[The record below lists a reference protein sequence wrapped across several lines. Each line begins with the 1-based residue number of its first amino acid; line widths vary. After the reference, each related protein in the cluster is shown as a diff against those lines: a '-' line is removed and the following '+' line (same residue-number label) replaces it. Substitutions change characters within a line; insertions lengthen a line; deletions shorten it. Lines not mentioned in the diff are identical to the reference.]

1 MKVLFIYPI
10 TPPRFDLFGIQQGIA
25 VLSAVLKQHGHE
37 TRLYSHFE
45 FLPDELDQLVESFR
59 PGVVGMHVTYPQAD
73 LSLEIAAHL
82 HRRHGLDVI
91 LAGVWPTTCGDEA
104 IASPDVRG
112 LCRGEG
118 EQSFLEFVEAHERG
132 EPYEDLQGFWFRKD
146 GEIRRNQPA
155 PYVHDLD
162 ALPFPD
168 RELFAGQRYMNRV
181 PYLEFIGQ
189 RGCPTGCTNCF
200 HHTWMKNLTGSRG
213 YVRFKSP
220 RRFVDEIADT
230 VARYPLG
237 QGEQCLGFHDP
248 TFTLNR
254 KWALEVCELLEAEV
268 GIPWW
273 CNTRASCLDAEIVDR
288 MKRSGCFEVHIG
300 VESGDSY
307 LRNEILNKDIQDE
320 DLVEAFDL
328 LREYGMLT
336 FGFNM
341 LGLPYETEES
351 LRKTVELNRRL
362 APDTVFVSVFN
373 PFPGTD
379 LYDLVVDKGW
389 LSDRVVQSY
398 FEHTSVLD
406 QPSVDAD
413 VVGHYHKFFRL
424 MVKHPHIASGLRP
437 LDKVRLPGRSRTV
450 YDSLDSRFG
459 QSSRWR
465 KELIKLLPQSTKDR
479 IKRLIHW

>member
-1 MKVLFIYPI
+1 MKVLFVYPI

-25 VLSAVLKQHGHE
+25 VLSAILKQRGHDTE
-37 TRLYSHFE
+37 LYAHFE
-45 FLPDELDQLVESFR
+45 FRPRELDAVVERFR
-59 PGVVGMHVTYPQAD
+59 PGIVGIHATYPQAE
-73 LSLEIAAHL
+73 LSLQIAAHL
-82 HRRHGLDVI
+82 HQRHGLDVI
-91 LAGVWPTTCGDEA
+91 LAGVWPTTCGDDA
-104 IASPDVRG
+104 IASPDILG

-118 EQSFLEFVEAHERG
+118 DDTFPRFVEAYEQG
-132 EPYEDLQGFWFRKD
+132 APYLEMPGFWWRHD
-146 GEIRRNQPA
+146 GDVLRNPPA
-155 PYVHDLD
+155 PYHHDLD
-162 ALPFPD
+162 ALPYPD

-200 HHTWMKNLTGSRG
+200 HHTWMRNLTGLRG

-220 RRFVDEIADT
+220 RVFVDEIKDA
-230 VARYPLG
+230 VARYPLT
-237 QGEQCLGFHDP
+237 QGEPCLGFHDP
-248 TFTLNR
+248 TFTLQR
-254 KWALEVCELLEAEV
+254 KWAMEVCALLEAEV

-273 CNTRASCLDAEIVDR
+273 CNTRASCLDAELVDA
-288 MKRSGCFEVHIG
+288 MKRAGCFEVHIG
-300 VESGDSY
+300 VESGDEH
-307 LRNEILNKDIQDE
+307 LRNDVLNKDIRDE
-320 DLVEAFDL
+320 DLIQAFDL

-341 LGLPYETEES
+341 LGLPYETEET

-362 APDTVFVSVFN
+362 QPDTVFVSVFN

-389 LSDRVVQSY
+389 LSDRKVQSY

-406 QPSVDAD
+406 QPSVDAE
-413 VVGHYHKFFRL
+413 VVAHYHKFFRL
-424 MVKHPHIASGLRP
+424 MVKHPRIAEGLRP
-437 LDKVRLPGRSRTV
+437 LDRVRVPGRRRSL
-450 YDSLDSRFG
+450 YDSLDDRFG

-479 IKRLIHW
+479 IKQLIRW